1 MYANNLR
8 AYRLEAGLSQAKL
21 ARVAGITEGGYQ
33 KLEYG
38 HYKPRHTT
46 AQKLATALGVPA
58 VMIFPVEGSRKEQ
71 K

>member
-8 AYRLEAGLSQAKL
+8 AYRLETGLSQAKL
-21 ARVAGITEGGYQ
+21 AKLAGITEAGYQ

-46 AQKLATALGVPA
+46 AQKIATALGVPA
-58 VMIFPVEGSRKEQ
+58 ETLFPVEKNGKGQ
-71 K
+71 A